1 MKKASKTEIKGK
13 RRRNRERERGWERG
27 ETEREREREWERGET
42 KRERE
47 WERGETE
54 RERNNENRVLSNAKR
69 AKKRETFKLRT
80 GPRCAFQC
88 WLI

>member
-1 MKKASKTEIKGK
+1 MG
-13 RRRNRERERGWERG
+13 ERGD
-27 ETEREREREWERGET
+27 RE
-42 KRERE
+42 RERE

-80 GPRCAFQC
+80 GPRCAFKC

>member
-13 RRRNRERERGWERG
+13 RRRNIERESGREGRQREREGVGERG
-27 ETEREREREWERGET
+27 DRE
-42 KRERE
+42 RERE

-80 GPRCAFQC
+80 GPRCAFKC

>member
-1 MKKASKTEIKGK
+1 MSSLGKIFGKENSLKKASKTEIKGK
-13 RRRNRERERGWERG
+13 RRRNIERERVGERG
-27 ETEREREREWERGET
+27 DR
-42 KRERE
+42 
-47 WERGETE
+47 E

>member
-1 MKKASKTEIKGK
+1 MSSLGKIFGKENSLKKASKTEIKGK
-13 RRRNRERERGWERG
+13 RRRNIE
-27 ETEREREREWERGET
+27 
-42 KRERE
+42 RERE

>member
-1 MKKASKTEIKGK
+1 MSSLGKIFGKENSLKKASKTEIKGK
-13 RRRNRERERGWERG
+13 RRRNIERERVRERGDRERERD
-27 ETEREREREWERGET
+27 
-42 KRERE
+42 
-47 WERGETE
+47 
-54 RERNNENRVLSNAKR
+54 NEKRVLSNAKR